1 MGILLYGSDFIVE
14 NEEFDLELDKLI
26 PLLVSVDEENDPVPD
41 EDFLKYLDGISLDDD
56 PQPAESAADELPELD
71 LPTSTEEQ
79 TISAEQV
86 HESQQT
92 EKENPPQKKE
102 NSLLIYLHDLVYF
115 LAALLI
121 ASIFFRVVVV
131 SGDSMYNTL
140 VDGDYLLIVSNV
152 LYRDPQPGDVIV
164 ASKDSF
170 RNGEAIVKRVIA
182 TEGQEIDIDFSTG
195 SVYVDGKLIEEP
207 YIYSATT
214 DSEGMTFPLVV
225 GEGCL
230 FVMGDNR
237 AVSMDSRDPQIGLID
252 CREVVGKAILLIFP
266 GNNKD
271 KSERQLYRIGVIG

>member
-1 MGILLYGSDFIVE
+1 
-14 NEEFDLELDKLI
+14 
-26 PLLVSVDEENDPVPD
+26 
-41 EDFLKYLDGISLDDD
+41 
-56 PQPAESAADELPELD
+56 
-71 LPTSTEEQ
+71 
-79 TISAEQV
+79 
-86 HESQQT
+86 
-92 EKENPPQKKE
+92 
-102 NSLLIYLHDLVYF
+102 
-115 LAALLI
+115 
-121 ASIFFRVVVV
+121 
-131 SGDSMYNTL
+131 MYNTL

-152 LYRDPQPGDVIV
+152 LYGDPQPGDVIV

-207 YIYSATT
+207 YIFSATT

-225 GEGCL
+225 DEGCL

-252 CREVVGKAILLIFP
+252 CREVVGKAVFLIFP